1 MTVIGY
7 NLLNQTEIWKAILI
21 KMSEWIRERKALPRK
36 TILTNVEE
44 VTRIRNHHLAAII
57 DVADSQ
63 TSSIDAKVAK

>member
-21 KMSEWIRERKALPRK
+21 KMNKWIRERKALPRK
-36 TILTNVEE
+36 TVLTNVEE
-44 VTRIRNHHLAAII
+44 VTRIKNHHLAAIT

-63 TSSIDAKVAK
+63 ISSIDAKVAK